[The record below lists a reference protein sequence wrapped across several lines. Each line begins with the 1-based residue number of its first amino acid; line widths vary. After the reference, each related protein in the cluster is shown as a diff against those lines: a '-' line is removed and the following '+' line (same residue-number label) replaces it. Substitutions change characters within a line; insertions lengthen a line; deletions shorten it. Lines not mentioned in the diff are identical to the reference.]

1 MNVKGTKD
9 NTAISRHW
17 DVVYNSEVESKKQNR
32 NDEFT
37 NFAHSNLNTNWLV
50 LFGLYGMDLVFGFFV
65 T

>member
-1 MNVKGTKD
+1 MTLLR
-9 NTAISRHW
+9 ISKHL
-17 DVVYNSEVESKKQNR
+17 DVYNSEAESKERNG

-50 LFGLYGMDLVFGFFV
+50 SFGLYGMDLVFGFFV